1 MCVASVKHQILPSD
15 KLMSNFHRTK
25 AKDKNVCIM
34 TLLQQLLP
42 SNNTVGSRLPLVIV
56 MNFKSLPLFFI
67 PDHRRGSLDVWFKD
81 EPTFAGGREPQDF
94 SPVSP
99 AASTTLCTVLPD
111 THLNCSPVQDEQRHG
126 DGVWDAHERRSMCSI
141 SREATLRRQQKQKGK
156 DPWRWS
162 HAAEMYLM
170 SEINRSVLLSP
181 RMERKH
187 VSLME
192 KSHLTYISWP
202 SHSKQACPWNER
214 RRTEPF
220 V

>member
-1 MCVASVKHQILPSD
+1 
-15 KLMSNFHRTK
+15 
-25 AKDKNVCIM
+25 M

-67 PDHRRGSLDVWFKD
+67 PDHRRGSLDVWLKD
-81 EPTFAGGREPQDF
+81 EPTFAGGREPRISTRWVLPPQQHCVLYYPTHPWTAAQSRTSRDTAMAF
-94 SPVSP
+94 EMRTSGDQC
-99 AASTTLCTVLPD
+99 AASA
-111 THLNCSPVQDEQRHG
+111 EKQRWG
-126 DGVWDAHERRSMCSI
+126 A
-141 SREATLRRQQKQKGK
+141 SRNKRGK

-162 HAAEMYLM
+162 HSAETYLM
-170 SEINRSVLLSP
+170 SEINRSVPLSP